1 MGIATID
8 ARMMY
13 TTGAVRQV
21 THHQD
26 IRSLPAL
33 AEKDGQTAPKDKG
46 NIQRTSSRQ
55 PMAEDGGMIPTSRH
69 SAVTH
74 LLGSA
79 DLPNDSQA
87 LFRRVVLWLDGQE

>member
-1 MGIATID
+1 MRSVRSHTIRTSE
-8 ARMMY
+8 AYLR
-13 TTGAVRQV
+13 
-21 THHQD
+21 
-26 IRSLPAL
+26 LPK
-33 AEKDGQTAPKDKG
+33 KDGQTAPKDKG

-79 DLPNDSQA
+79 DLRMTLKHCFAVLPSGSTDRNDI
-87 LFRRVVLWLDGQE
+87 RP